1 MPGGGP
7 VRVITQL
14 ACYGFE
20 DGEMRLESLHPGVTT
35 EDVAANLGFEVR
47 CAQDLATTAPP
58 TVEELRLLRE
68 ELDPRRLY
76 L

>member
-20 DGEMRLESLHPGVTT
+20 QGEMVLESLHPGVSL
-35 EDVAANLGFEVR
+35 EQVRDSLGWEPRVAARVDATEV
-47 CAQDLATTAPP
+47 PSF
-58 TVEELRLLRE
+58 EELRLLRV
-68 ELDPRRLY
+68 ELDPGHLY
-76 L
+76 I